1 MDIKIL
7 KVKQYN
13 STYKRIVIVNGIPIC
28 VTESDKRASECIQYL
43 NGYNADI
50 NDGKIRKILDKY
62 RMSEVNKDT
71 KMKREREKKNN
82 AIHNFNENIA

>member
-1 MDIKIL
+1 M

-13 STYKRIVIVNGIPIC
+13 STYKHVLMVDGIPVC

-50 NDGKIRKILDKY
+50 NDGKIKKILDKY
-62 RMSEVNKDT
+62 RMAPVNKDAE
-71 KMKREREKKNN
+71 MKKKRKEKHK
-82 AIHNFNENIA
+82 AIHSFNENIA